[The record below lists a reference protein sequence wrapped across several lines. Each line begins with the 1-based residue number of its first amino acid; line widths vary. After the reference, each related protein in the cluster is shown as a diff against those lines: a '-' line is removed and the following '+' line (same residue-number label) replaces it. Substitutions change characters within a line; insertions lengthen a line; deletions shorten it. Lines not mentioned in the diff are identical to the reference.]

1 MIEQACN
8 DVLMT
13 SSCSRTRQD
22 MALLFLAFCRGGSL
36 FFVSFLFPQEM
47 ATKVRSSLPFSTKVE
62 IIRRVERGEKKS
74 EVAASFKIARS
85 TLSTIL
91 KNKPAILQKSRDR
104 PNADGKRI
112 RAPAFDRVEK
122 ALYAWF
128 LDIRARNLPVSG
140 PMLQQKA
147 KDFAFLLDVQDFSGG
162 SGWLQRFKERYDI
175 VGKVVA
181 GESRAVD
188 NESVKKWIAEN
199 WPAITEQ
206 YRPCDIYNTDETAL
220 FWQLL
225 PSRTLARQG
234 EKCHGG
240 KLNKARITVLL
251 TTNMDGSSKLTPLII
266 GKSKAPMCLRGCR
279 SLPVKYTSNGKAWMT
294 RVLFE
299 DWLRDWDEKLS
310 ESGRKICLLLDN
322 CSAHHCG
329 ATLKNIQLR
338 FLPPNATSVLQ
349 PLDQGIIRA
358 FKQGYR
364 KRVVEQLLTK
374 LRVGKEL
381 KIDLLGAIEML
392 SRAWSDIA
400 PNTIKN
406 CFRHAGLSLD
416 NDRAS
421 TEEAIE
427 VTDDD
432 LNEMWRDL
440 GRLPDAVPDGV
451 ELEDF
456 LGVDDDVAVTSSP
469 SDNEIV
475 AEVVAASANDDDD
488 EEAEDPEAPCPTLH
502 EALAATEVLRRYC
515 SQLQGSGL
523 SLVNQLS
530 RVEDE
535 ILKDAVKAKTQ
546 AKITSFCR

>member
-1 MIEQACN
+1 
-8 DVLMT
+8 
-13 SSCSRTRQD
+13 

-62 IIRRVERGEKKS
+62 IIRRVERGEKS

-91 KNKPAILQKSRDR
+91 KNKPAILQKARDR

-147 KDFAFLLDVQDFSGG
+147 KDFAFLLDVQAFSGG

-220 FWQLL
+220 FW
-225 PSRTLARQG
+225 
-234 EKCHGG
+234 
-240 KLNKARITVLL
+240 
-251 TTNMDGSSKLTPLII
+251 
-266 GKSKAPMCLRGCR
+266 
-279 SLPVKYTSNGKAWMT
+279 
-294 RVLFE
+294 
-299 DWLRDWDEKLS
+299 
-310 ESGRKICLLLDN
+310 
-322 CSAHHCG
+322 
-329 ATLKNIQLR
+329 
-338 FLPPNATSVLQ
+338 
-349 PLDQGIIRA
+349 
-358 FKQGYR
+358 

-374 LRVGKEL
+374 LHVGKEL

-406 CFRHAGLSLD
+406 CFRHAGLYLD

-421 TEEAIE
+421 TEEAID

-440 GRLPDAVPDGV
+440 GRLPDGVPDGV

-475 AEVVAASANDDDD
+475 AEVVAASANDADV

-515 SQLQGSGL
+515 FQIQGGGL
-523 SLVNQLS
+523 ILVNQLS

>member
-1 MIEQACN
+1 MHGATEDEKTKKNTMTLEKMSHNTDCERPQPAPAEARFPMIEQACN

-13 SSCSRTRQD
+13 SSCSRTRPD

-62 IIRRVERGEKKS
+62 IIRRVERGEKS

-91 KNKPAILQKSRDR
+91 KNKPAILQKARDR

-147 KDFAFLLDVQDFSGG
+147 KDFAFLLDVQAFSGG

-234 EKCHGG
+234 EKWHGG

-251 TTNMDGSSKLTPLII
+251 TTNMDGSCKLTPLII

-310 ESGRKICLLLDN
+310 ETTAIYEGRRHADN
-322 CSAHHCG
+322 W
-329 ATLKNIQLR
+329 
-338 FLPPNATSVLQ
+338 LPPSLIDGGNLFSEEEE
-349 PLDQGIIRA
+349 RE
-358 FKQGYR
+358 R
-364 KRVVEQLLTK
+364 NKRRCAQQRE
-374 LRVGKEL
+374 
-381 KIDLLGAIEML
+381 
-392 SRAWSDIA
+392 W
-400 PNTIKN
+400 
-406 CFRHAGLSLD
+406 FR
-416 NDRAS
+416 NRR
-421 TEEAIE
+421 E
-427 VTDDD
+427 
-432 LNEMWRDL
+432 
-440 GRLPDAVPDGV
+440 
-451 ELEDF
+451 
-456 LGVDDDVAVTSSP
+456 
-469 SDNEIV
+469 
-475 AEVVAASANDDDD
+475 
-488 EEAEDPEAPCPTLH
+488 
-502 EALAATEVLRRYC
+502 AAT
-515 SQLQGSGL
+515 
-523 SLVNQLS
+523 
-530 RVEDE
+530 
-535 ILKDAVKAKTQ
+535 A
-546 AKITSFCR
+546 

>member
-1 MIEQACN
+1 
-8 DVLMT
+8 
-13 SSCSRTRQD
+13 

-91 KNKPAILQKSRDR
+91 KNKPAILQKPRDR

-199 WPAITEQ
+199 CPAITEQ

-225 PSRTLARQG
+225 PSRTLARQ
-234 EKCHGG
+234 
-240 KLNKARITVLL
+240 
-251 TTNMDGSSKLTPLII
+251 
-266 GKSKAPMCLRGCR
+266 
-279 SLPVKYTSNGKAWMT
+279 
-294 RVLFE
+294 
-299 DWLRDWDEKLS
+299 
-310 ESGRKICLLLDN
+310 
-322 CSAHHCG
+322 
-329 ATLKNIQLR
+329 
-338 FLPPNATSVLQ
+338 
-349 PLDQGIIRA
+349 DQGIIRA

-374 LRVGKEL
+374 LRAGKEL

-406 CFRHAGLSLD
+406 CFRHAGLYLD

-488 EEAEDPEAPCPTLH
+488 EAEDPEASCPTLH

>member
-13 SSCSRTRQD
+13 SSCSRTRPD

-206 YRPCDIYNTDETAL
+206 YRPCDI
-220 FWQLL
+220 
-225 PSRTLARQG
+225 
-234 EKCHGG
+234 
-240 KLNKARITVLL
+240 
-251 TTNMDGSSKLTPLII
+251 
-266 GKSKAPMCLRGCR
+266 
-279 SLPVKYTSNGKAWMT
+279 SN
-294 RVLFE
+294 
-299 DWLRDWDEKLS
+299 
-310 ESGRKICLLLDN
+310 
-322 CSAHHCG
+322 
-329 ATLKNIQLR
+329 
-338 FLPPNATSVLQ
+338 
-349 PLDQGIIRA
+349 
-358 FKQGYR
+358 
-364 KRVVEQLLTK
+364 
-374 LRVGKEL
+374 
-381 KIDLLGAIEML
+381 
-392 SRAWSDIA
+392 
-400 PNTIKN
+400 
-406 CFRHAGLSLD
+406 
-416 NDRAS
+416 ND
-421 TEEAIE
+421 
-427 VTDDD
+427 
-432 LNEMWRDL
+432 
-440 GRLPDAVPDGV
+440 
-451 ELEDF
+451 
-456 LGVDDDVAVTSSP
+456 
-469 SDNEIV
+469 
-475 AEVVAASANDDDD
+475 
-488 EEAEDPEAPCPTLH
+488 
-502 EALAATEVLRRYC
+502 
-515 SQLQGSGL
+515 
-523 SLVNQLS
+523 
-530 RVEDE
+530 
-535 ILKDAVKAKTQ
+535 
-546 AKITSFCR
+546 